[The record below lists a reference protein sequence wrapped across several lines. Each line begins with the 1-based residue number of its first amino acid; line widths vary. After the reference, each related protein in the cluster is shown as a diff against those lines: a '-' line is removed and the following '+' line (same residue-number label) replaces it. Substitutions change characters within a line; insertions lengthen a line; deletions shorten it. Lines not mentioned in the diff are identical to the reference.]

1 MNYKRLGSIIV
12 MLMLLVF
19 PASASMVCFLIVETG
34 VDDEAA
40 STQYS
45 SLWEGGLMSAFFDAG
60 HIVTNH
66 PIERMEKKPAQDLS
80 DGIANNFY
88 DALDGGA
95 DYFIVCY
102 LECRNQ
108 GGLTVPLDII
118 IKLYGTNTQEL
129 IFEQNFPAG
138 KVNLGEEYLFAQS
151 AGRLLISSI
160 KDR

>member
-1 MNYKRLGSIIV
+1 MNIKRLGSIIV

-19 PASASMVCFLIVETG
+19 PASASMVCFLVVETG
-34 VDDEAA
+34 INDEVA

-45 SLWEGGLMSAFFDAG
+45 SLWEDGLMSVFFDAG

-66 PIERMEKKPAQDLS
+66 PVERMEKKPAQDLS
-80 DGIANNFY
+80 DGIANSFY

-102 LECRNQ
+102 LECRDQ
-108 GGLTVPLDII
+108 GGMAVPFDII
-118 IKLYGTNTQEL
+118 IRLYGTSTEEL
-129 IFEQNFPAG
+129 IFERNFPAG
-138 KVNLGEEYLFAQS
+138 KVNLGEEYQFAQN
-151 AGRLLISSI
+151 AGQLLISSI